1 MEPNKHP
8 AKGPLERDLLTELV
22 EQGMTI
28 AEIAAVVGRSKSTV
42 RYWMR
47 RFALQSRNGRG
58 PRTGN
63 DTLPARAAG
72 IASAIFS
79 CRHHGETEFVLEGRG
94 YYRCK
99 ECRAERISRRR
110 RRLKEIIV
118 SEAAGRCSICG
129 YHRYLGALQFH
140 HLNPEEKRLGLAAGG
155 LTLAIDTVRAEARKC
170 VLLCSNCHAEVEAG
184 ITALPARVLSGRR
197 DAAPMHHNL
206 G

>member
-1 MEPNKHP
+1 VEPNKHA
-8 AKGPLERDLLTELV
+8 AKGGLERALLTGLV
-22 EQGMTI
+22 EEGMTI
-28 AEIAAVVGRSKSTV
+28 AEIAAVVGRRKSTV

-47 RFALQSRNGRG
+47 RFGLRSQNGRG

-63 DTLPARAAG
+63 NTLPARTARL
-72 IASAIFS
+72 ASAIFS

-99 ECRAERISRRR
+99 ECRTERISRRR

-118 SEAAGRCSICG
+118 SEAGGRCSICG

-140 HLNPEEKRLGLAAGG
+140 HVNPEEKRLGLAEGG
-155 LTLAIDTVRAEARKC
+155 LTLALDTVRAEARKC
-170 VLLCSNCHAEVEAG
+170 ILLCSNCHAEVEAG
-184 ITALPARVLSGRR
+184 ITALPARVVTGRE
-197 DAAPMHHNL
+197 AAPMHHNL